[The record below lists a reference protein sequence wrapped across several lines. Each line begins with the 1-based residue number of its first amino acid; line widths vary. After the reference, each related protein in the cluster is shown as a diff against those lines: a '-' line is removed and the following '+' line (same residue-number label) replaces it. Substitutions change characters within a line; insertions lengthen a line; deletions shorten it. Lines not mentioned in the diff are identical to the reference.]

1 MAISIFFCQ
10 DLFSIVCPF
19 IFKSINHICYVGSK
33 DVKTKTRTSPSE
45 TKVIYVYI
53 NIYICLMCIYY
64 IHEKLEFP

>member
-1 MAISIFFCQ
+1 MAISIFFLSRSFFYPLS
-10 DLFSIVCPF
+10 LF
-19 IFKSINHICYVGSK
+19 FKSINHICYIGSK